1 MGLLLYHAISIGLA
15 LGNLIAVL
23 AVIVA
28 ALRAAGRQE
37 QAAARRNLLLSLIA
51 FFVLIAV
58 AIAIILVDFER
69 NPLRAT
75 VLGLGTILAGVV
87 PVALWMILAFLP
99 IAGLQGEGPVALSAA
114 SRHALRVPLIG
125 GVVIALGAA
134 TLLIALGGREPPVWP
149 LQYLAL
155 GALALACVGLIWP
168 MLVLQRGI
176 ARDRQR
182 DRAG

>member
-15 LGNLIAVL
+15 LFGLIAVL
-23 AVIVA
+23 RMIA
-28 ALRAAGRQE
+28 AAMRAADRPE
-37 QAAARRNLLLSLIA
+37 QAAARRNMLLSLIA
-51 FFVLIAV
+51 FFVLAV
-58 AIAIILVDFER
+58 AIAVILVGFER

-99 IAGLQGEGPVALSAA
+99 IVGLQDEGPVTLSAA
-114 SRHALRVPLIG
+114 SRLALRMPLIG
-125 GVVIALGAA
+125 GVVIALAAA

-149 LQYLAL
+149 LQYVAL
-155 GALALACVGLIWP
+155 GALALACGGLMWP